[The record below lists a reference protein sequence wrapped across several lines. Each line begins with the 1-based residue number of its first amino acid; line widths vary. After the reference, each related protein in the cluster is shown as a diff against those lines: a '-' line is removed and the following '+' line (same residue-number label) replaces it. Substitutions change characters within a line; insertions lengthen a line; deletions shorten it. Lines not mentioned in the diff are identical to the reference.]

1 MTDRKIA
8 NQPSGFLIAKMS
20 RRASLSS
27 LEINEHSSFILTL
40 YSNCAKTTP
49 KRFLMILRSVRLF
62 DLCSHP
68 DDYAAG
74 CCSAFFKNR
83 LRAAI

>member
-8 NQPSGFLIAKMS
+8 NQPVRILDCENVTKGVLVLFGD
-20 RRASLSS
+20 RR
-27 LEINEHSSFILTL
+27 NSSFILTL